1 MSWSDTVLIVLAI
14 LAVVGWWLWVAASR
28 LDRLHRKVGASRA
41 VVDTQLVR
49 RATVAAELAT
59 SSLLDPVSSVL
70 VGEAAWAALAA
81 GGSDAETTPGLP
93 PELWALLAA
102 DPRGPVSQSS
112 LAERISERGRIESE
126 LSATLREVLSDP
138 TEVAALRAE
147 PGGEEVLDDLGSAW
161 YRVQLSRRF
170 HNEAVAQ
177 TRRMRRGVLVRALRL
192 AGHAPEP
199 RTLELDDEW
208 PDALGRPGVRSS
220 DLPTGG

>member
-1 MSWSDTVLIVLAI
+1 MSWSDNAVVVLAI
-14 LAVVGWWLWVAASR
+14 VALVVWWLWVTASR
-28 LDRLHRKVGASRA
+28 LDRLHRKVGAARA
-41 VVDTQLVR
+41 VVDTQLIR
-49 RATVAAELAT
+49 RATAAAELAT

-70 VGEAAWAALAA
+70 VGQAAWTALSA

-93 PELWALLAA
+93 TELRALLAV
-102 DPRGPVSQSS
+102 DPRGPVAPSS
-112 LAERISERGRIESE
+112 LAEQISERGRIESE

-138 TEVAALRAE
+138 AEVAALRAE
-147 PGGEEVLDDLGSAW
+147 PGGDELLDDLGSAW

-220 DLPTGG
+220 EAVNGG

>member
-1 MSWSDTVLIVLAI
+1 MTWSEIGFVVLA
-14 LAVVGWWLWVAASR
+14 AVAIVAWWLWVTASR
-28 LDRLHRKVGASRA
+28 LDRLHRKVGAARA

-81 GGSDAETTPGLP
+81 GGSDAETTPGMP
-93 PELWALLAA
+93 VELRELLAA
-102 DPRGPVSQSS
+102 DPRDPITQSS
-112 LAERISERGRIESE
+112 LAQRISERGRIESE
-126 LSATLREVLSDP
+126 LSATLREVLSDES
-138 TEVAALRAE
+138 EVAAIRAE
-147 PGGEEVLDDLGSAW
+147 PGGEEVFDDLGSAW

-199 RTLELDDEW
+199 QTLELDDEW

-220 DLPTGG
+220 EALGGG